1 MPCSCSTN
9 GIPAMALVIKLVTL
23 LKITVTHLV
32 SLWESVAAP
41 TFKTVHVCLI
51 KQNLVVCLGSL
62 GCVYYWKKLELGNA
76 SHSSIVRAF
85 LLMPAQR

>member
-1 MPCSCSTN
+1 MT
-9 GIPAMALVIKLVTL
+9 LVIKLVTL

-62 GCVYYWKKLELGNA
+62 GCVYYWKKLVELGNV
-76 SHSSIVRAF
+76 SHSSIVGAF
-85 LLMPAQR
+85 LLLPAQR